1 MDLGLKGRRV
11 LITGGS
17 EGIGLAVAKSFLAED
32 CEVVI
37 ASRNQGKLDS
47 AVAELKK
54 VGKGVISARSI
65 DLSVQG
71 AAETLADEYP
81 DTDILV
87 NNAGAIP
94 IGDIFEVDEARWR
107 ASWDLKVF
115 GYVNLTRAMAI
126 ELGKQRRRSCLSS
139 CSRS

>member
-1 MDLGLKGRRV
+1 M

-37 ASRNQGKLDS
+37 ASRNQGKLDA
-47 AVAELKK
+47 AVAQLKQ
-54 VGKGVISARSI
+54 VGRGSIATRAI
-65 DLSVQG
+65 DLSRQG

-94 IGDIFEVDEARWR
+94 IGDIFEVDEKRWR
-107 ASWDLKVF
+107 ESWDLKVF
-115 GYVNLTRAMAI
+115 GYINLTRAMYRHMKGRPPKVI
-126 ELGKQRRRSCLSS
+126 MNVIGMNFY
-139 CSRS
+139 